1 MRNEFFDSLELLFR
15 YLFSFLHPKLIF
27 SCVSARDKSIV
38 SNLTVPVG
46 SGKNKKSWEQL
57 QQETETGEEVKDA
70 GVQVQV
76 ILTSQWLTETYTNL

>member
-1 MRNEFFDSLELLFR
+1 M
-15 YLFSFLHPKLIF
+15 
-27 SCVSARDKSIV
+27 

-76 ILTSQWLTETYTNL
+76 ILTSHWLTQINTDI